1 MLYHCYNEGVIL
13 MKIYKQRRLFDVT
26 DSVTGVLRL
35 SEFKEGGWFVVEGKQ
50 YQITNVFF
58 NTDNCAEVETDR
70 GVVLF
75 TMSATGTLRI
85 TIEEDDL

>member
-1 MLYHCYNEGVIL
+1 

-35 SEFKEGGWFVVEGKQ
+35 MDFKEGGWFDIEGKR
-50 YQITNVFF
+50 YSITNVFF
-58 NTDNCAEVETDR
+58 KTDNCAEVETDR

-85 TIEEDDL
+85 TIEEEDL